1 MSKQLTIYS
10 RIWPHHFL
18 AEYER
23 IGEAV
28 WFFLYLLTRR
38 NPENGY
44 VRGSFVRM
52 AGELGVSAVMLKQW
66 LERLEYEGYVKDESL
81 DGRMVVKVDGR

>member
-1 MSKQLTIYS
+1 MADQLTIYS
-10 RIWPHHFL
+10 WMWPQEFL

-28 WFFLYLLTRR
+28 WFFLYLLTRQ

-44 VRGSFVRM
+44 VRGSFTRM
-52 AGELGVSAVMLKQW
+52 AGELGVSMVMLKQW

-81 DGRMVVKVDGR
+81 DGRMVVRVEE

>member
-1 MSKQLTIYS
+1 MAEQLTIYS
-10 RIWPHHFL
+10 RIWPQEFL

-23 IGEAV
+23 IGELV

-38 NPENGY
+38 NPQTGY

-52 AGELGVSAVMLKQW
+52 AEELGVSTVLLKQW
-66 LERLEYEGYVKDESL
+66 LERLEYEGYVVDESL
-81 DGRMVVKVDGR
+81 DGRMVVKVEG